1 MASFDPGNRLI
12 SAIDVPSAVLAR
24 ALIERLDGVPSF
36 IKIGLELYVAEGPDL
51 VRELTGRGHRVM
63 LDLKLHD
70 IPATVERAVRRV
82 VGLGA
87 EMVTVHI
94 GGGRAMLEAAQRA
107 TDGKVRLLG
116 VTMLTS
122 MDDGSAAEV
131 GVTGPVGEV
140 VIRRAELARDCGL
153 FGVVAS
159 PQEAA
164 AIRAACPD
172 LCIVTPGVRP
182 SGADAGDQLRVATPG
197 DARLAGAD
205 LLVVGRPIRDAK
217 DPAAAARAIIA
228 ELGEAG
234 A

>member
-1 MASFDPGNRLI
+1 MSEFEPGNRLI

-36 IKIGLELYVAEGPDL
+36 IKIGLELYVAEGPAL

-87 EMVTVHI
+87 ELLTVHT
-94 GGGRAMLEAAQRA
+94 GGGRAMLEAAQRG
-107 TDGKVRLLG
+107 TDGKIRLLG

-122 MDDGSAAEV
+122 MDDATAAEV
-131 GVTGPVGEV
+131 GIAGKVADV
-140 VIRRAELARDCGL
+140 VIQRARLAAECGL

-164 AIRAACPD
+164 AIREHAPE

-182 SGADAGDQLRVATPG
+182 AGVDAGDQRRVATPR
-197 DARLAGAD
+197 AAIEAGAD

-217 DPAAAARAIIA
+217 EPAAAARAIVA
-228 ELGEAG
+228 ELEAG